1 MIIDAHVH
9 IPFREDLTEQE
20 LTFMKKKS
28 IDVSTLAGEPSEL
41 LGTLDRVGIDRAIV
55 FPLAMPSYSK
65 TEAEIAR
72 LNERTAAFVSAA
84 PERLIGF
91 AVLNPHHEVRVSLQ
105 VLSYA
110 IEDLKLKGVKLHPT
124 LQSFYPNDRKLFEI
138 YEHACENK
146 IPILFHSGA
155 SLPSHADH
163 FSRPIFIDE
172 VAVRYPELRIIL
184 AHIGRPWYLEAAM
197 LMRKHTNVYADIS
210 ANVGRSGGAAL
221 LELVL
226 LTVKVYSGAM
236 DRILFGSDFPVYQP
250 GEMLS
255 LFGQA
260 SKGVL
265 ADVLKLP
272 KLTETEIKGILGE
285 NAKRLL
291 LL

>member
-20 LTFMKKKS
+20 VMFMRKKS
-28 IDVSTLAGEPSEL
+28 IDVSSLTGEPNQL
-41 LGTLDRVGIDRAIV
+41 LGRLDSVGIDRAVV
-55 FPLAMPSYSK
+55 FPLAMPSPSK
-65 TEAEIAR
+65 TETEIAR

-91 AVLNPHHEVRVSLQ
+91 AVLNPHEARGSLEM
-105 VLSYA
+105 LRYA

-124 LQSFYPNDRKLFEI
+124 LQSFYPNDCKLFEI
-138 YEHACENK
+138 YEYACEKK
-146 IPILFHSGA
+146 IPILFHTGA
-155 SLPSHADH
+155 SLPSHTDH
-163 FSRPIFIDE
+163 FSRPIFVDE
-172 VAVRYPELRIIL
+172 VAARYPKLRIIL

-197 LMRKHTNVYADIS
+197 LMRKHANVYADIS

-221 LELVL
+221 LEIVL
-226 LTVKVYSGAM
+226 LTVKIYSGAM

-255 LFGQA
+255 LFAQA
-260 SKGVL
+260 SEGII

>member
-20 LTFMKKKS
+20 VMFMRKKS
-28 IDVSTLAGEPSEL
+28 IDVSSLTGEPNQL
-41 LGTLDRVGIDRAIV
+41 LGRLDSVGIDRAVV
-55 FPLAMPSYSK
+55 FPLAMPSPSK
-65 TEAEIAR
+65 TETEIAR

-91 AVLNPHHEVRVSLQ
+91 AVLNPHEARGSLEM
-105 VLSYA
+105 LRYA

-124 LQSFYPNDRKLFEI
+124 LQSFYPNDCKLFEI
-138 YEHACENK
+138 YEYACEKK
-146 IPILFHSGA
+146 IPILFHTGA
-155 SLPSHADH
+155 SLPSHTDH
-163 FSRPIFIDE
+163 FSRPIFVDE
-172 VAVRYPELRIIL
+172 VAARYPKLRIIL

-221 LELVL
+221 LEIVL
-226 LTVKVYSGAM
+226 LTVKIYSGAM

-255 LFGQA
+255 LFAQA
-260 SKGVL
+260 SEGII

>member
-20 LTFMKKKS
+20 IMFMRKKS
-28 IDVSTLAGEPSEL
+28 IDVSSLTGEPNQL
-41 LGTLDRVGIDRAIV
+41 LGRLDSVGIDRAVV
-55 FPLAMPSYSK
+55 FPLAMPSPSK
-65 TEAEIAR
+65 TETEIAR

-91 AVLNPHHEVRVSLQ
+91 AVLNPHEVRGSLEM
-105 VLSYA
+105 LRYA

-124 LQSFYPNDRKLFEI
+124 LQSFYPNDCKLFEI
-138 YEHACENK
+138 YEYACEKK
-146 IPILFHSGA
+146 IPILFHTGA
-155 SLPSHADH
+155 SLPSHTDH
-163 FSRPIFIDE
+163 FSRPIFVDE
-172 VAVRYPELRIIL
+172 VAARYPKLRIIL

-221 LELVL
+221 LEIVL
-226 LTVKVYSGAM
+226 LAVKIYSGAM

-255 LFGQA
+255 LFAQA
-260 SKGVL
+260 SEGIF

>member
-20 LTFMKKKS
+20 VMFMRKKS
-28 IDVSTLAGEPSEL
+28 IDVSSLTGEPNQL
-41 LGTLDRVGIDRAIV
+41 LGRLDSVGIDRAVV
-55 FPLAMPSYSK
+55 FPLAMPSPSK
-65 TEAEIAR
+65 TETEIAR

-91 AVLNPHHEVRVSLQ
+91 AVLNPHEVRGSLEM
-105 VLSYA
+105 LRYA

-124 LQSFYPNDRKLFEI
+124 LQSFYPNDCKLFEI
-138 YEHACENK
+138 YEYACEKK
-146 IPILFHSGA
+146 IPILFHTGA
-155 SLPSHADH
+155 SLPSHTDH
-163 FSRPIFIDE
+163 FSRPIFVDE
-172 VAVRYPELRIIL
+172 VAARYPKLRIIL

-221 LELVL
+221 LEIVL
-226 LTVKVYSGAM
+226 LTVKIYSGAM

-255 LFGQA
+255 LFAQA
-260 SKGVL
+260 SEGIF